1 MICPNCKK
9 ETTEKINF
17 HKVQVDRCA
26 QCHGIWFDKDE
37 LNKSKDDKDEYLKWL
52 DIDLWKEGKKF
63 QVSRSEKICPL
74 CQNTL
79 YQVRYGESNI
89 KVDACNE
96 CKGIWL
102 DQGEF
107 KKIIA
112 YLKNIVST
120 ETLTKY
126 FKHTFKE
133 AKEIFTGPEK
143 LSSEIEDFLLVTKLL
158 QYRFLGQYPIIG
170 NIIINLPFPFH

>member
-9 ETTEKINF
+9 ETLEKINF
-17 HKVQVDRCA
+17 HKVQIDRCT
-26 QCHGIWFDKDE
+26 QCHGIWFDQDE
-37 LNKSKDDKDEYLKWL
+37 LRKSKDEKDQYLKWL

-89 KVDACNE
+89 KVDVCHE

-143 LSSEIEDFLLVTKLL
+143 LSSEIEDFLLVIKLL
-158 QYRFLGQYPIIG
+158 QYRFFSQYPIIVSM
-170 NIIINLPFPFH
+170 IINLPFTK